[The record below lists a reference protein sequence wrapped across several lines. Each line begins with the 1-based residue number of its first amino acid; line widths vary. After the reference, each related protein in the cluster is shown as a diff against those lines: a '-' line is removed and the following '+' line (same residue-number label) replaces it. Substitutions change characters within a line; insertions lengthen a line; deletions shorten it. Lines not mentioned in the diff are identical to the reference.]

1 MGNTQGWILYI
12 ALMTLKFLNADEQN
26 TNAPERQSIGEKKK
40 KAKLSILRM
49 S

>member
-1 MGNTQGWILYI
+1 MENTQDQILYV

-26 TNAPERQSIGEKKK
+26 TNAPERQSIEKK